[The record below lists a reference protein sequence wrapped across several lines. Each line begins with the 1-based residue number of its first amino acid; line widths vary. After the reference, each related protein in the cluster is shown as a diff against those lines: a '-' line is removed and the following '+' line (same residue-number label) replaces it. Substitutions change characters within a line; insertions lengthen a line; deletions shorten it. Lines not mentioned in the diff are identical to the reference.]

1 MQHWENL
8 QFAAKFLIFGD
19 QQFSAVR
26 QLHRNRRGGKI
37 KVFQWT
43 YCQSNKKCVPE
54 IILVWQCIIRAI
66 QRVQPVLISGKWA
79 NLCLRCSG
87 RWSVFYLSIMY
98 ATARGG
104 IL

>member
-37 KVFQWT
+37 KVFQ
-43 YCQSNKKCVPE
+43 
-54 IILVWQCIIRAI
+54 
-66 QRVQPVLISGKWA
+66 
-79 NLCLRCSG
+79 
-87 RWSVFYLSIMY
+87 
-98 ATARGG
+98 
-104 IL
+104 